1 MPTTNPVDSIE
12 SSLKIPMKPKFVSR
26 QLHFS
31 MTLASLLA
39 VVFTPCAIAASLT
52 WAGSTTGL
60 STGIDNVWDTNVTN
74 NWSDGVSNL
83 TWPAL
88 GALDDSAVFG
98 GTSGAVTVAASGVTA
113 NGLTFT
119 TSGYA
124 LSGGTVT
131 LNGTTPTINNG
142 SGINA
147 TISSVMAGVDGF
159 TKSGSGIL
167 TISGTNTYTGNT
179 VISAGTVVVQNS
191 AALGAN
197 ANNISVNSGAALDLG
212 GSMAANGLNQGT
224 RVFTISGTG
233 VGGMGVLTSTATNTQ
248 INAVS
253 KVILA
258 GDSTF
263 GGSQR
268 WDMRGNTP
276 TLDLAGFTLTKTGTN
291 YLALVG
297 VAVTP
302 GTGNIIINQG
312 ELDLA
317 LATSLGGAAANSVT
331 VSSGSTLGMFQTSI
345 SHAWS
350 LNLSAGSTLRGESSN
365 AATHNVWSGPVAIAG
380 DVTLRADAQFQIN
393 GDISG
398 TGNLIKNS
406 AATTTL
412 RGANTFSGTTT
423 INGGTLA
430 LDYSNSDVSKLDD
443 ASALTLNGG
452 TLSLTGGTHSES
464 VSATTLK
471 ANTFNSITS
480 TGNVV
485 HLNTITTET
494 NATLA
499 INGDN
504 YATTDNLNDASGT
517 LGTWITVNGK
527 WATNATNTADGSI
540 VAFTDYVYSSDNLDD
555 AALYQNKHI
564 IIDSVQTPTAAIAP
578 YSLTFDTA
586 FANGLTLQGANI
598 LNSGAILVS
607 SAVGANASTLSGGT
621 LTGSNNGDLIINQQN
636 TNAAGSLTIASSIV
650 DNGTTNIVKTG
661 LGTAIL
667 SGTNSTYT
675 GTTTIAAGN
684 LQINTATAIGG
695 TQITTSGLNN
705 AALVLNDGLTA
716 GSGKTVTIAGGGAG
730 GFFGALSTTGS
741 STWEGNVI
749 IGAATGTRVGA
760 LGTTGGLTISGNI
773 SEPSGTPSELTIRT
787 NAATVPVILTGNN
800 TYTGGTRL
808 VIGSLRLGSTNA
820 LGSGVGN
827 LTISGSTTLSSDGTT
842 ARTIANQVV
851 LEGNPIFGDA
861 TNNGKLTF
869 QGALSLGAADRT
881 FTINSPAEI
890 SNTISSTATA
900 GISKAGSSDLTLS
913 AANTFGGAVSMSA
926 GKLIVAHVN
935 ALGPAG
941 KAININPGGTL
952 EIATDSSIP
961 SYAGN
966 TGSGGTG
973 TIIIN
978 RATAGEAVNHTMATY
993 FLGNSLVNIEKG
1005 ANVTSGTPTLTISAA
1020 SYTAGAAGL
1029 GYTKLNPVGV
1039 NLSIG
1044 TFTRTGTNAP
1054 ALRLG
1059 GTSTGNFITGVVS
1072 NGSAAYSITKEDSGT
1087 WELSGANTYTGNTIV
1102 RQGTLILSGARTG
1115 ASGQIN
1121 VSDTAG
1127 LSATLN
1133 ISGGTHSIALAM
1145 NVGNAPTTAATG
1157 TVNQTGGSI
1166 IFTGTGNQLLL
1177 GQGSVGNTGIYN
1189 LSGGSIT
1196 TASSATR
1203 GIMLGV
1209 NSNLAPGPSSGG
1221 GTFNLSGSG
1230 VLNMTTASGATG
1242 NALLQIGRSDT
1253 VANNTTNLFNQT
1265 GGTAN
1270 VGVLTLGGSAGGST
1284 GVSATLSVT
1293 GGTFSANQFTK
1304 LSAGNTNAS
1313 VITIGG
1319 TADVTLPAFPTA
1331 RGTSSTATLY
1341 FDGGTLKPSASST
1354 AYLGGLTSAYIQ
1366 NDGAKIDTNG
1376 FDITVSQN
1384 LLTDTGSSGGG
1395 LIKAGAGT
1403 LTVSGSN
1410 TYTGSTSVE
1419 AGTLSLGNGS
1429 TNTGLAD
1436 AADVNIAAAATLHL
1450 NYSGTDVIDGLTI
1463 NGVAKSPGI
1472 WGSVASGAPN
1482 TDSALTGTG
1491 TLTVTTGPAASAYDT
1506 WTNSFSLAGPSAAF
1520 DADPENDGI
1529 QNGLEWILG
1538 GNPTT
1543 NSAGKL
1549 PVATR
1554 NLSGDL
1560 VLTFTREEDA
1570 IAATTL
1576 KVQIS
1581 TDLNVWSKEATV
1593 GAISSGPDVNG
1604 VVVDIDDTASP
1615 DAVTVTI
1622 PAANAA
1628 GGKVFARLY
1637 ATKP

>member
-1 MPTTNPVDSIE
+1 
-12 SSLKIPMKPKFVSR
+12 MKSKFASR

-39 VVFTPCAIAASLT
+39 IVFNPCADAASFT

-60 STGIDNVWDTNVTN
+60 STGIDNIWDTNTTS

-83 TWPAL
+83 AWPAL
-88 GALDDSAVFG
+88 GALDDAAVFG
-98 GTSGAVTVAASGVTA
+98 GTSGTVTVAASGVTA
-113 NGLTFT
+113 NALTFT
-119 TSGYA
+119 TSGYT
-124 LSGGTVT
+124 LSGGTLT

-147 TISSVMAGVDGF
+147 TISSVIAGVDGV
-159 TKSGSGIL
+159 TKSGTGIL
-167 TISGTNTYTGNT
+167 TISGANTYTGNT
-179 VISAGTVVVQNS
+179 VISEGTVVVQNN
-191 AALGAN
+191 AAFGAN
-197 ANNISVNSGAALDLG
+197 ANNISVNSGAALELG
-212 GSMAANGLNQGT
+212 GTMAANGLNQGS

-233 VGGMGVLTSTATNTQ
+233 VGGTGVLTSTATNTQ

-253 KVILA
+253 KVILGA
-258 GDSTF
+258 DSTF

-276 TLDLAGFTLTKTGTN
+276 DLNLADFTLTKTGAN

-297 VAVTP
+297 VTVTP

-312 ELDLA
+312 ELSL
-317 LATSLGGAAANSVT
+317 SLGTNLGGTSTNSVT
-331 VSSGSTLGMFQTSI
+331 VNNGGTLGMYQS
-345 SHAWS
+345 SSAHAWT
-350 LNLSAGSTLRGESSN
+350 LNLNNGSTLRAENSS
-365 AATHNVWSGPVAIAG
+365 ATTQNVWSGPVAITG

-393 GDISG
+393 GDITG
-398 TGNLIKNS
+398 TGNLIKNNS
-406 AATTTL
+406 GSMTV
-412 RGANTFSGTTT
+412 RGINTYTGTTT
-423 INGGTLA
+423 INGGTLT
-430 LDYSNSDVSKLDD
+430 LDYTTNDTSKLDD
-443 ASALTLNGG
+443 ASALILNGG
-452 TLSLTGGTHSES
+452 AVTLTGGAHNEIIN
-464 VSATTLK
+464 ATTLK
-471 ANTFNSITS
+471 ANTVNSITS
-480 TGNVV
+480 GGNLI
-485 HLNTITTET
+485 HLNTITREA
-494 NATLA
+494 NAS
-499 INGDN
+499 INLSAN
-504 YATTDNLNDASGT
+504 NIATTDNLNDATGI
-517 LGTWITVNGK
+517 LGTWATVAGSFAMNS
-527 WATNATNTADGSI
+527 TNSADGEI
-540 VAFTDYVYSSDNLDD
+540 IAFTDYAYSLDILDD
-555 AALYQNKHI
+555 ASLYQNKHVN
-564 IIDSVQTPTAAIAP
+564 IDSVQAPTAAITTH
-578 YSLTFDTA
+578 SLTFNTA
-586 FANGLTLQGANI
+586 AVNGLTLQGANSI
-598 LNSGAILVS
+598 TSGAILVS
-607 SAVGANASTLSGGT
+607 NLVGANASSLSGGT
-621 LTGSNNGDLIINQQN
+621 LTGPSNGDLIINQQN
-636 TNAAGSLTIASSIV
+636 TNAGGTLTIDSSIV
-650 DNGTTNIVKTG
+650 DNGTTSLQKTG
-661 LGTAIL
+661 AGTLIL
-667 SGTNSTYT
+667 SGTSSTYS
-675 GTTTIAAGN
+675 GLTTIAAGN
-684 LQINTATAIGG
+684 LQINTANAIGG
-695 TQITTSGLNN
+695 TQITTSGVSN

-716 GSGKTVTIAGGGAG
+716 GSGKTITIAGGGAG
-730 GFFGALSTTGS
+730 GFFGALSTTGT
-741 STWEGNVI
+741 STWEGNAI
-749 IGAATGTRVGA
+749 IGTTTGTRVGA
-760 LGTTGGLTISGNI
+760 LGTTGSLTISGNI
-773 SEPSGTPSELTIRT
+773 SEPLSSPSELIIRT

-800 TYTGGTRL
+800 SYTGGTRL

-827 LTISGSTTLSSDGTT
+827 LTISGSTTLSSDGTS
-842 ARTIANQVV
+842 ARTVANQVA
-851 LEGNPIFGDA
+851 LEGSPIFGDT

-881 FTINSPAEI
+881 FTINSPVEI
-890 SNTISSTATA
+890 TNTISSA
-900 GISKAGSSDLTLS
+900 GNTLFAKAGSSDLTLS
-913 AANTFGGAVSMSA
+913 AANTFGGAVTMSA

-941 KAININPGGTL
+941 KVININPNGTL
-952 EIATDSSIP
+952 EIATDTSIP

-973 TIIIN
+973 TIIVN

-993 FLGNSLVNIEKG
+993 FLGNSIVNFEKG
-1005 ANVTSGTPTLTISAA
+1005 ANVTSGTPTLTITAA

-1039 NLSIG
+1039 NLNIG
-1044 TFTRTGTNAP
+1044 TFTRSGTNAP

-1059 GTSTGNFITGVVS
+1059 GTSTENFITGVVS

-1087 WELSGANTYTGNTIV
+1087 WELSGANTYTGATTV

-1115 ASGQIN
+1115 ASGGIS

-1133 ISGGTHSIALAM
+1133 INGGTHSIALAM
-1145 NVGNAPTTAATG
+1145 NIGNAPTTMATG
-1157 TVNQTGGSI
+1157 TVNQTGGSV

-1221 GTFNLSGSG
+1221 GIFNLSGTG
-1230 VLNMTTASGATG
+1230 VLNMTIASGATG

-1253 VANNTTNLFNQT
+1253 GANNTTNLFNQT

-1304 LSAGNTNAS
+1304 LSAGNANTS

-1319 TADVTLPAFPTA
+1319 TADVTLPAFPTP

-1354 AYLGGLTSAYIQ
+1354 AYLGGLTNAYIQ
-1366 NDGAKIDTNG
+1366 NDGSKIDTNG
-1376 FDITVSQN
+1376 FNITVSQN
-1384 LLTDTGSSGGG
+1384 LLADTLSTGGG
-1395 LIKAGAGT
+1395 FTKAGTGI
-1403 LTVSGSN
+1403 LTMSGSN
-1410 TYTGSTSVE
+1410 TYTGNTSIE

-1436 AADVNIAAAATLHL
+1436 AADVSIAASATLNL
-1450 NYSGTDVIDGLTI
+1450 NYTGSDVIDELTI
-1463 NGVAKSPGI
+1463 NGVAKAPGI

-1482 TDSALTGTG
+1482 TDPALTGTG
-1491 TLTVTTGPAASAYDT
+1491 TLTVTTGPSASAYDT
-1506 WTNSFSLAGPSAAF
+1506 WASSYGLTGLNAAF
-1520 DADPENDGI
+1520 DIDHDNDGI
-1529 QNGLEWILG
+1529 ANGLEWILG

-1554 NLSGDL
+1554 NSSGDL

-1581 TDLNVWSKEATV
+1581 TDLNSWSKEATV
-1593 GAISSGPDVNG
+1593 ATGSSGPDTNG
-1604 VVVDIDDTASP
+1604 VLITIDESASP
-1615 DAVTVTI
+1615 DAVTITI
-1622 PAANAA
+1622 PAANATA
-1628 GGKVFARLY
+1628 GKVFARLH

>member
-124 LSGGTVT
+124 LSGGTLT

-142 SGINA
+142 TGINA
-147 TISSVMAGVDGF
+147 TISSVMAGVDGV

-179 VISAGTVVVQNS
+179 VISAGTVVVQNN
-191 AALGAN
+191 AAFGAN

-212 GSMAANGLNQGT
+212 GAMAVNGLNQGT

-233 VGGMGVLTSTATNTQ
+233 VGGMGVLTSTAANTQ

-276 TLDLAGFTLTKTGTN
+276 TLELAGFALTKTGAN

-412 RGANTFSGTTT
+412 RGANTFSGSTT

-430 LDYSNSDVSKLDD
+430 LDYSNSDASKLDD

-452 TLSLTGGTHSES
+452 TLSLTGGIHSET

-471 ANTFNSITS
+471 ANTVNSITS

-485 HLNTITTET
+485 HLNTITPEI
-494 NATLA
+494 NAALA
-499 INGDN
+499 INSDN
-504 YATTDNLNDASGT
+504 VATTDNLNDASGT

-527 WATNATNTADGSI
+527 WATNATNAADGFI
-540 VAFTDYVYSSDNLDD
+540 VAFADYVYSSANLDN
-555 AALYQNKHI
+555 AALYQNKHM
-564 IIDSVQTPTAAIAP
+564 IIDSVQVPDAAITAQ
-578 YSLTFDTA
+578 SLTFDTA
-586 FANGLTLQGANI
+586 FANGLTLQGANS
-598 LNSGAILVS
+598 LTSGAILVS

-650 DNGTTNIVKTG
+650 DNGTTNVVKTG

-705 AALVLNDGLTA
+705 AALVLNDRLTA

-730 GFFGALSTTGS
+730 GFFGALSTTGT

-787 NAATVPVILTGNN
+787 NATVPVILTGNN
-800 TYTGGTRL
+800 SYTGGTRL

-820 LGSGVGN
+820 LGTGVGN

-881 FTINSPAEI
+881 FTINSPVEI
-890 SNTISSTATA
+890 TNNISSTATA
-900 GISKAGSSDLTLS
+900 GISKVGSSDLTLS
-913 AANTFGGAVSMSA
+913 AANTFGGAVTMSA
-926 GKLIVAHVN
+926 GKLIVAHVT

-941 KAININPGGTL
+941 KAINISPGGTL

-966 TGSGGTG
+966 TGTGGTG

-978 RATAGEAVNHTMATY
+978 RATVGEAVNHTMATY

-1005 ANVTSGTPTLTISAA
+1005 ANVTSGTPTLTITAA

-1087 WELSGANTYTGNTIV
+1087 WELSGVNTYTGVTTVTN
-1102 RQGTLILSGARTG
+1102 GKLILSGNRTAACGNITVGSVAGQTGTLDIKGDLPMGGSEFGVGSTVAG
-1115 ASGQIN
+1115 ATGIVNHSAGN
-1121 VSDTAG
+1121 VSFTANNALLIGRTAG
-1127 LSATLN
+1127 GV
-1133 ISGGTHSIALAM
+1133 SGT
-1145 NVGNAPTTAATG
+1145 
-1157 TVNQTGGSI
+1157 
-1166 IFTGTGNQLLL
+1166 
-1177 GQGSVGNTGIYN
+1177 YN
-1189 LSGGSIT
+1189 LSGGKVT
-1196 TASSATR
+1196 TYANTSR
-1203 GIMLGV
+1203 GIMIGV
-1209 NSNLAPGPSSGG
+1209 NVGTAGNLINA
-1221 GTFNLSGSG
+1221 TFNLSGTGEIANSTGLLEVVRGDATSG
-1230 VLNMTTASGATG
+1230 YQNSTYT
-1242 NALLQIGRSDT
+1242 
-1253 VANNTTNLFNQT
+1253 QT
-1265 GGTAN
+1265 GGTSTNAYFVVGGGINGAN
-1270 VGVLTLGGSAGGST
+1270 TVAATNGANSIAT
-1284 GVSATLSVT
+1284 VSIT
-1293 GGTFSANQFTK
+1293 GGTFITTNFNGLSRANNVVSTM
-1304 LSAGNTNAS
+1304 
-1313 VITIGG
+1313 TIGG
-1319 TADVTLPAFPTA
+1319 TANVTLPAFPTA
-1331 RGTSSTATLY
+1331 RGTGSTATLY
-1341 FDGGTLKPSASST
+1341 FDGGTLKPSADST
-1354 AYLGGLTSAYIQ
+1354 TYISGLTNAYIK
-1366 NDGAKIDTNG
+1366 NGGAKFDTNN
-1376 FDITVSQN
+1376 FTITVPQN
-1384 LLTDTGSSGGG
+1384 LLTDVSSTGGLTKDGDGTLNLTGSNSY
-1395 LIKAGAGT
+1395 AGDTA
-1403 LTVSGSN
+1403 L
-1410 TYTGSTSVE
+1410 
-1419 AGTLSLGNGS
+1419 AKGTLSLGNG
-1429 TNTGLAD
+1429 TANTSLHD
-1436 AADVNIAAAATLHL
+1436 AADVSIAAGTTMHL

-1506 WTNSFSLAGPSAAF
+1506 WTNSFSLTGPSAAF

-1543 NSAGKL
+1543 NSTSKL

-1615 DAVTVTI
+1615 DAVTITI